1 MDCSNIFN
9 TDHQH
14 IQNLHQVTW
23 MKPKTP
29 VISLERY

>member
-14 IQNLHQVTW
+14 IHKPTSGYMDETQNT
-23 MKPKTP
+23 
-29 VISLERY
+29 RD